1 MIKIRTSHA
10 HRWWGGMA
18 IAGVAALLPLASAT
32 VYACH
37 SEIAAQVNCAG
48 VVSWT
53 ASSWSNHSP
62 EGTNPDIRVF
72 LQVESQAKVQISS
85 GAFTA
90 GHYSFSGT
98 FQWPLDSGGH
108 LASYIWVSSQPFAK
122 WGDGDTSTTGES
134 VKLLAPTGCK
144 ATPTAT
150 IETACDATTPGNGSG
165 KVTVVL
171 GNTGG
176 PWAPSVTFRVYTPDQ
191 TVSYTTRIVAA
202 GGTTSVTFTGLEPD
216 GAHSVKVSTTTYYT
230 GFPKTLEFTTDCDQ
244 PMPAV
249 DVRQSC
255 NGMTG
260 DVTFTFS
267 NTGGEPVT
275 FHAVNP
281 LTLVASDILVAAGG
295 SQDWTVTGL
304 PNGDYTVSI
313 TAGLVDLSQKIT
325 VDCLVKGVPSIEMAQ
340 ACSAYDGT
348 VDVRLIVTGGNVP
361 FTFNVQGIDHVVL
374 PGESTLVQITGLPD
388 GPNAIAVMVN
398 KTDLGFTAQVAC
410 DQQDE
415 DIESLPPGGVE
426 TNASLVAA
434 STVLGGGLLMLLG
447 RRKVM
452 R

>member
-1 MIKIRTSHA
+1 MIQIRTSHA

-37 SEIAAQVNCAG
+37 SAIDAQVNCEG

-53 ASSWSNHSP
+53 ASSWTNQSP
-62 EGTNPDIRVF
+62 QGTNPDIRVY
-72 LQVESQAKVQISS
+72 LQVENQAKVQIAT

-108 LASYIWVSSQPFAK
+108 LADYIWVSSEPHAK
-122 WGDGDTSTTGES
+122 WGDGDNSTTGES
-134 VKLLAPTGCK
+134 IKLMAPTGCK

-150 IETACDATTPGNGSG
+150 VETACDATTPGNGSG

-176 PWAPSVTFRVYTPDQ
+176 PFAPAVTFRIYEPDQ
-191 TVSYTTRIVAA
+191 LVTYTTRIVTA
-202 GGTTSVTFTGLEPD
+202 GGTTSVTFIGLEPD
-216 GAHSVKVSTTTYYT
+216 GAHSVKVSTTSSYT
-230 GFPKTLEFTTDCDQ
+230 GFPKTLNFTTDCDQ

-249 DVRQSC
+249 DFRQSC
-255 NGMTG
+255 NGTTG
-260 DVTFTFS
+260 DVAFTFS

-295 SQDWTVTGL
+295 SETWTLSGV
-304 PNGDYTVSI
+304 PNGNYTVSI
-313 TAGLVDLSQKIT
+313 TAGSVDLSQSIK
-325 VDCLVKGVPSIEMAQ
+325 VDCLVTGTPSVETAQ

-361 FTFNVQGIDHVVL
+361 ITFTVQGTDHVVQ
-374 PGESTLVQITGLPD
+374 PGESTLIQITGLPD
-388 GPNAIAVMVN
+388 GANAIAVTAG
-398 KTDLGFTAQVAC
+398 KTDLSFVAQVAC
-410 DQQDE
+410 DQQDDE
-415 DIESLPPGGVE
+415 VEALPPGGVE
-426 TNASLVAA
+426 TTASLVAA
-434 STVLGGGLLMLLG
+434 STMLGGGLLMLLG

>member
-1 MIKIRTSHA
+1 MSEIRTSHV
-10 HRWWGGMA
+10 HRWWGGIA
-18 IAGVAALLPLASAT
+18 IAGVAALLPIASAT

-37 SEIAAQVNCAG
+37 SAIDAQVNCEG

-53 ASSWSNHSP
+53 ASSWTNHSP
-62 EGTNPDIRVF
+62 EGTNPDIHVY
-72 LQVESQAKVQISS
+72 LQVESQPRVQIAS

-108 LASYIWVSSQPFAK
+108 LADYIWVSSEPHAR
-122 WGDGDTSTTGES
+122 WGDGDNSTTGERI
-134 VKLLAPTGCK
+134 KLMAPTGCK

-176 PWAPSVTFRVYTPDQ
+176 PFAPSVTFRIYSPDQ
-191 TVSYTTRIVAA
+191 LVTYTTRTLAA
-202 GGTTSVTFTGLEPD
+202 GGSTSVTFTGLEPD
-216 GAHSVKVSTTTYYT
+216 GAHFVKVSTTSTYA
-230 GFPKTLEFTTDCDQ
+230 GFPKTLDFTTDCDQ
-244 PMPAV
+244 PVPAV
-249 DVRQSC
+249 DFRQSC
-255 NGMTG
+255 NGTTG
-260 DVTFTFS
+260 DVTFTFT

-281 LTLVASDILVAAGG
+281 LTLVASDIVVGAGG
-295 SQDWTVTGL
+295 SETWTVTGL
-304 PNGDYTVSI
+304 PNGTYPVSI
-313 TAGLVDLSQKIT
+313 TAGSVDLSKTIN
-325 VDCLVKGVPSIEMAQ
+325 VECLVTGTPSIETAQ
-340 ACSAYDGT
+340 ACSAFEGT

-361 FTFNVQGIDHVVL
+361 ITFTVQGIDHVVL

-388 GPNAIAVMVN
+388 GANTIAVMVD

-426 TNASLVAA
+426 TSASLVAA
-434 STVLGGGLLMLLG
+434 SAVIGGGLLMLLG
-447 RRKVM
+447 RKRVM